1 MRVGLNSHSHSRVV
15 LNRYRKYLNG
25 KKTARIELN
34 RMKSL
39 RDRSLKDDA
48 KAYSSPDKLRE
59 VIHKAGIANFR
70 IIYDRAGIWAELKK

>member
-1 MRVGLNSHSHSRVV
+1 
-15 LNRYRKYLNG
+15 
-25 KKTARIELN
+25 
-34 RMKSL
+34 MKSL